1 MKTYRIPDGDGGM
14 SELDWVTPIKDPKLR
29 LVAISEHDA
38 EVLAEY
44 GIRHQQL
51 GTPHAD
57 VLVGLAAAYKVA
69 LDA

>member
-1 MKTYRIPDGDGGM
+1 M

-29 LVAISEHDA
+29 LVAMSEHDA
-38 EVLAEY
+38 EILAEY

-57 VLVGLAAAYKVA
+57 VLVGLAAAWRIG
-69 LDA
+69 LEQHP